1 MKCFVIMP
9 FKQAFDRV
17 FDAVKQAA
25 CSSVSGENF
34 DCYWL
39 KDVHAAGRITDDIIS
54 GLSEAAFC
62 IADLTG
68 NNPNVMWETGYA
80 MAIGKP
86 TILIGQDVESLPFD
100 LRSHRVLPY
109 DLTALNDL
117 GPKLIKAIQ
126 DTLTRYELK
135 GAGTSALPP
144 ASHPERMTIAVTGT
158 MRANEAAV
166 ARRLEVV
173 LRPYLSKD
181 TRWLAGSLGNVDVAT
196 IRFLTEHKQN
206 VTAVGYHR
214 FDCDGLLRP
223 LIEAGKL
230 TFLDSSIETVPRRL
244 QGPSRREVFF
254 CTKADLVILL
264 WDGES
269 TGTHEMVRFYQD
281 QGVSTLLSF
290 I

>member
-9 FKQAFDRV
+9 FRQAYDPV

-39 KDVHAAGRITDDIIS
+39 KDVHAAGRITDDIIA

-62 IADLTG
+62 IADLSE

-109 DLTALNDL
+109 KPTALGEL
-117 GPKLIKAIQ
+117 GPKLSKAIRE
-126 DTLTRYELK
+126 TLTRYELK
-135 GAGTSALPP
+135 GSGPAALPP
-144 ASHPERMTIAVTGT
+144 ANNPERMTIAVTGT

-181 TRWLAGSLGNVDVAT
+181 TRWLSGSVGNVDVAA
-196 IRFLTEHKQN
+196 ICFLADHQQN
-206 VTAVGYHR
+206 VTAVGYNR
-214 FDCDGLLRP
+214 FDCDGRLRL
-223 LIEAGKL
+223 LIEAGKVA
-230 TFLDSSIETVPRRL
+230 FLDSSVESVPRRL
-244 QGPSRREVFF
+244 QGPSKREVFF
-254 CTKADLVILL
+254 CTRADLVVLL

-290 I
+290 V